1 MLLFYKHVLIVLYI
15 CMCIACIV
23 GNIVWA
29 TLLFD
34 SSSKNNTPS
43 LSNTSSP
50 SSSPSNTSSPSS
62 VNLLVNKNDSSE
74 TIITIKSDVSLNIL
88 KGVCI
93 ISNTIV
99 IPILVYFFY
108 LYKNVWW

>member
-1 MLLFYKHVLIVLYI
+1 MLLVYKHTLIVLYI
-15 CMCIACIV
+15 CICIACFV

-34 SSSKNNTPS
+34 SSS
-43 LSNTSSP
+43 SN
-50 SSSPSNTSSPSS
+50 PSN
-62 VNLLVNKNDSSE
+62 SSE
-74 TIITIKSDVSLNIL
+74 TIITIKSDVTLNLL

-108 LYKNVWW
+108 LYKNLWW